1 MLARGVRFGYRGEAG
16 RIALIFVGDSG
27 TVVVTRSRPRGAARG
42 VDFGPGAR
50 RRPLRDAAGRV
61 IREPDVAVNDQAADP
76 DNPNR
81 RLRRAYRVDPV
92 ELLRRSGT
100 LGAREVEAAEELR
113 ECLERVVASRGG
125 DGARV
130 SLSGYPVEPIS
141 DSQMRASRRVREA
154 RALLGPA
161 LWPGVLWL
169 CLGGSVRGY
178 CDEMGIDRRRGTG
191 IIVLGLQRLAVHF
204 FGDGVTG

>member
-1 MLARGVRFGYRGEAG
+1 L
-16 RIALIFVGDSG
+16 
-27 TVVVTRSRPRGAARG
+27 VVSRSRAGSRGAG
-42 VDFGPGAR
+42 SDLGPGLR
-50 RRPLRDAAGRV
+50 RRPVRDRAGGV
-61 IREPDVAVNDQAADP
+61 LREPDVEVSDQAADP

-100 LGAREVEAAEELR
+100 LGPREVEAAQELR
-113 ECLERVVASRGG
+113 DCLERLVASGGG

-141 DSQMRASRRVREA
+141 DAQMRAGRRVREA
-154 RALLGPA
+154 QALLGPV

-169 CLGGSVRGY
+169 CLGGTVRGF
-178 CDEMGIDRRRGTG
+178 CEVAVIDRRRGTG
-191 IIVLGLQRLAVHF
+191 IVVLGLQRLAVHF